1 MKTAIINLLGNV
13 PIRKNSHSAGWN
25 YVIASIIEDRY
36 KSYPD
41 FINKPPTD
49 LNKYDLIVINNGV
62 NYKSN
67 KFNFFGG
74 VQQGTID
81 KLIALSTYNNKLISF
96 NESVDFRYLLK
107 RKEITTI
114 PNREVSTEYTFKD
127 KMIVGDSHSV
137 SIYEKG
143 YGILRLDGKTLHGFL
158 KDPYTYINFDEL
170 KEVTLYFGNIDVR
183 FHLCRQEDPVQATF
197 DLIDKYVEFI
207 GKLTSQGKKVTVQGL
222 LPIEDISRKIPNTGL
237 YKDRPYFGTQEQRNW
252 LREEINFELR
262 RQATNHNY
270 TYQPMWLNYPLEFF
284 MMESRQSVHICP
296 DWYLNKD
303 FIDVE

>member
-1 MKTAIINLLGNV
+1 MRTAIINLLGNV
-13 PIRKNSHSAGWN
+13 PVRKNSHSAGWN

-81 KLIALSTYNNKLISF
+81 KLIALSNYKNKLISF
-96 NESVDFRYLLK
+96 NESVDFKYLLK

-114 PNREVSTEYTFKD
+114 PNREVETAYTIKD

-137 SIYEKG
+137 SIFKKG
-143 YGILRLDGKTLHGFL
+143 NGILRIDGKTLHGFL
-158 KDPYTYINFDEL
+158 KDPYSYVNFDEL

-183 FHLCRQEDPVQATF
+183 FHLCRQENPVAATYK
-197 DLIDKYVEFI
+197 LIDKYVEFI
-207 GKLTSQGKKVTVQGL
+207 GKLTSEGKKVTVQGL
-222 LPIEDISRKIPNTGL
+222 LPIEDVSRKIPNTGL
-237 YKDRPYFGTQEQRNW
+237 YNNRPFYGTQEQRNW

-270 TYQPMWLNYPLEFF
+270 EYQSMWLNYPLEFF

-303 FIDVE
+303 FINVE